1 MVKYFSFN
9 RNLFT
14 ILIGFG
20 FTFNLLFG
28 QNPSVATF
36 SRLGFGSRGIALG
49 NAMSSV
55 TKGEIIGYYNPAI
68 LPFSNQKS
76 ASLTIGILSLDRN
89 LDFLHY
95 TQSVYPTAGF
105 SIFIVR
111 AGVKN
116 VDLRDKDGYHIKN
129 INTNEYL
136 IGFSFANRI
145 IEKLSLGLSL
155 KFYYNQLYQEI
166 VAQTLGIDFG
176 LLYKLNDHI
185 NAGVSV
191 HDINA
196 KYKWDS
202 SILYQ
207 EKGRTI
213 TDNFPL
219 TVRSGVSYFYKDLFI
234 VSTGYKISGSEG
246 SLNFGTELYPLYFT
260 SEQFRESI
268 CIRVGVEYLKN
279 PDFAFGFG
287 LSRKISNFIV
297 LFDYTYKFERYSPSG
312 MQFLTLGLK
321 LK

>member
-9 RNLFT
+9 RKLFI
-14 ILIGFG
+14 ILISFG
-20 FTFNLLFG
+20 FTFNLFG

-36 SRLGFGSRGIALG
+36 SRLGFSSRGIALG
-49 NAMSSV
+49 NAMSSI
-55 TKGEIIGYYNPAI
+55 TKGEITGYYNPAT

-76 ASLTIGILSLDRN
+76 ASLTIGILALDRN

-105 SIFIVR
+105 SIFIIR

-116 VDLRDKDGYHIKN
+116 IDLRDKDGYHIN
-129 INTNEYL
+129 NTNTNEYL
-136 IGFSFANRI
+136 IGFSFANKI

-155 KFYYNQLYQEI
+155 KFYYNKLYQEI

-176 LLYKLNDHI
+176 LLYKFSEHI

-207 EKGRTI
+207 EKGRTV

-219 TVRSGVSYFYKDLFI
+219 TVRTGISYFKDLFI
-234 VSTGYKISGSEG
+234 ISAGYKISGSEG
-246 SLNFGTELYPLYFT
+246 TLNFGTELYPLYLT
-260 SEQFRESI
+260 SKQFRESI

-279 PDFAFGFG
+279 PDFALGFG
-287 LSRKISNFIV
+287 LSRKISNFTV
-297 LFDYTYKFERYSPSG
+297 LFDYTYKFERYLPSG

-321 LK
+321 LQ